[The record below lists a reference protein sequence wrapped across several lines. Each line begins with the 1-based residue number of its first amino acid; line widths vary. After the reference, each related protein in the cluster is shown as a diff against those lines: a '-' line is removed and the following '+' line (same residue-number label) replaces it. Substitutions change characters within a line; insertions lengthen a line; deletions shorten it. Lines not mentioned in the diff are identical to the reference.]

1 MRLRSL
7 LAGIVAAGTLAACA
21 GGTSA
26 VPNQSSP
33 FAVKAAAPD
42 KAAANAI
49 KNGCFDTG
57 TTPWKIVKGAGSDSS
72 NPPSGSASI
81 VKGGYGTCKHSA
93 FAGTT
98 KAPAPNG
105 FWGVSQTVK
114 MTKAGKLSWWY
125 WGSSTE
131 DIKYGDQ
138 EVDVVVG
145 GKIVDACFSADTTNS
160 KKAWK
165 LGTCTLSKYAGKT
178 VTLQFGVYDNG
189 YSKTYVS
196 WYVSD
201 ITLQ

>member
-1 MRLRSL
+1 MRFRSI
-7 LAGIVAAGTLAACA
+7 LAGVVAAGTLAACA
-21 GGTSA
+21 GGTGTL
-26 VPNQSSP
+26 PNQSSP
-33 FAVKAAAPD
+33 FAAHAAAPD
-42 KAAANAI
+42 KAATNVI

-57 TTPWKIVKGAGSDSS
+57 TAPWKLVKGTGSDSS
-72 NPPSGSASI
+72 NPPSGTVSI
-81 VKGGYGTCKHSA
+81 VKGGYGACKHAA

-98 KAPAPNG
+98 KKPAPNG

-145 GKIVDACFSADTTNS
+145 GKIVDTCYSADTTNTKS
-160 KKAWK
+160 AWK
-165 LGTCTLSKYAGKT
+165 LGTCSLKKYAGKT
-178 VTLQFGVYDNG
+178 VTLQFGVYDNCYDG
-189 YSKTYVS
+189 TYDN

-201 ITLQ
+201 VSLQ